1 MKTPEQMADEWARDW
16 HKDCDYP
23 EEILKHTIEATKT
36 TFLAGYKAAQQW
48 ISVKERLPEIK
59 PTDGMNYWLTS
70 TCVLIATKEKTTHVA
85 HLTHWTREPE
95 ADWAACAC
103 DTPGHDVEPERWKLS
118 DVTHWQPLPEPPKEE
133 I

>member
-1 MKTPEQMADEWARDW
+1 MN
-16 HKDCDYP
+16 
-23 EEILKHTIEATKT
+23 
-36 TFLAGYKAAQQW
+36 W
-48 ISVKERLPEIK
+48 ISVKDKLPEIT

-103 DTPGHDVEPERWKLS
+103 DTPGHDVEPWRWKLS
-118 DVTHWQPLPEPPKEE
+118 DVTYWQPLPAPPEE
-133 I
+133 EK